1 MDRSNFYNIIHLS
14 LSFFLILTPFGVTQI
29 FQTSSDHAKDGAFAL
44 AITSLVFCLTNLV
57 LSSYITRSLG
67 VRLTLIFS
75 SVAYVPFIASNIKYN
90 RWTLYISGFLVGVG
104 AALLWTAQ
112 GVYVTI
118 STNKHEQVNNLVPS
132 STRGLMNGTFFGIF
146 QLHQIIGNLLVSF
159 LFHIKLDEWIIFT
172 ILTSICGL
180 GTFSLIFLRPVE
192 IPKDGKKQSILSS
205 LSILFDIR
213 FLFLI
218 PTMCYSGLSQ
228 GFIAA
233 AVPPLIVDKS
243 WKYLIFGLFGTVSA
257 VSYVF
262 FGKLSDL
269 IGRRLLI
276 FAIGALAHMTIFV
289 LLLLVWKPPLDQNN
303 TEIFLILVIGLSIGD
318 AIFGTLLYS
327 IIGTFYEES
336 RLADAFACLKVF
348 QAGST
353 AIAFVEDVYVPFS
366 IQVLCLIILLSLAF
380 ITLIYEHYGITS
392 LDTGKTRMSI
402 QKENKKET
410 EADIEGQFA
419 YATLSNET

>member
-67 VRLTLIFS
+67 VRLTLILS

-205 LSILFDIR
+205 VSILFDIR

-262 FGKLSDL
+262 FGNLSDL
-269 IGRRLLI
+269 IGRRLVI

-289 LLLLVWKPPLDQNN
+289 LLLIVWEPPLDQNN

-380 ITLIYEHYGITS
+380 ITLIYEHYGIIS

>member
-172 ILTSICGL
+172 ILT
-180 GTFSLIFLRPVE
+180 
-192 IPKDGKKQSILSS
+192 KKQSILSS
-205 LSILFDIR
+205 VSILFDIR

-262 FGKLSDL
+262 FGNLSDL
-269 IGRRLLI
+269 IGRRLVI

-289 LLLLVWKPPLDQNN
+289 LLLIVWEPPLDQNN

-380 ITLIYEHYGITS
+380 ITLIYEHYGIIS

>member
-67 VRLTLIFS
+67 VRLTLILS

-205 LSILFDIR
+205 VSILFDIR

-262 FGKLSDL
+262 FGNLSDL
-269 IGRRLLI
+269 IGRRLVI

-289 LLLLVWKPPLDQNN
+289 LLLIVWEPPLDQNN

-348 QAGST
+348 QSGST

-380 ITLIYEHYGITS
+380 ITLIYEHYGIIS

-410 EADIEGQFA
+410 EADIEGQSA

>member
-29 FQTSSDHAKDGAFAL
+29 FQTSSDHAKDGALAL

-159 LFHIKLDEWIIFT
+159 LFHIKLEQWIIFT

-192 IPKDGKKQSILSS
+192 ISKDGKKQSILSS
-205 LSILFDIR
+205 VSILFDIR

-262 FGKLSDL
+262 FGNLSDL
-269 IGRRLLI
+269 IGRRLVI

-289 LLLLVWKPPLDQNN
+289 LLLIVWEPPLDQNN

-348 QAGST
+348 QSGST

-380 ITLIYEHYGITS
+380 ITLIYEHYGIIS